1 MIIENKD
8 NPLAS
13 FVGLIGMCLN
23 TYFYISPYWSLK
35 RVSVSGNIEEIP
47 FLMLFFSIVST
58 SLRVLYGMSGAGD
71 KIAYTNI
78 IGMSLSVVF
87 TIWYFRIYYK
97 EDDEKKMYS
106 VIVIVSYYVLI
117 LSIGMY
123 CNFNYDFAKTVHSKV
138 GSGSCI
144 LSIILYAAPGQ
155 NMVSIF
161 YLV

>member
-8 NPLAS
+8 SSLAS

-78 IGMSLSVVF
+78 IGMSLSVIF
-87 TIWYFRIYYK
+87 TIWYFRIYYRDN
-97 EDDEKKMYS
+97 DDKKLYS
-106 VIVIVSYYVLI
+106 AILI
-117 LSIGMY
+117 LSYLIFILSLGMY
-123 CNFNYDFAKTVHSKV
+123 CNFNYDFARSVHSRV
-138 GSGSCI
+138 GSSSCI

-155 NMVSIF
+155 NMVRI
-161 YLV
+161 